1 MFCEAR
7 WVTMEEVILEQDP
20 KRNRLIDII
29 EIIVI
34 CNVNNGEQRINN
46 Q

>member
-34 CNVNNGEQRINN
+34 CNNYGGEDQ
-46 Q
+46 